1 MWLKNG
7 RLVGDVGMADFSKL
21 TVAEVMTRSPRS
33 IESHQ
38 SVTLARKLMDDLRV
52 HHLPVREAGKVVGI
66 LSDRDL
72 NLVMGGL
79 GTAGVG
85 SEVSSSLTVED
96 AMITGVHSVSASRSV
111 PEVAKEMLD
120 FRVGSVLV
128 LDKEGG
134 LLGIFTDNDALK
146 ILAEQWGA

>member
-7 RLVGDVGMADFSKL
+7 RFVEDVGMSDFSKL

-79 GTAGVG
+79 STVGVG
-85 SEVSSSLTVED
+85 SEASSSLTVED
-96 AMITGVHSVSASRSV
+96 AMISGVHSVSASRPV

-128 LDKEGG
+128 LDKDGG

-146 ILAEQWGA
+146 ILAEQCGA